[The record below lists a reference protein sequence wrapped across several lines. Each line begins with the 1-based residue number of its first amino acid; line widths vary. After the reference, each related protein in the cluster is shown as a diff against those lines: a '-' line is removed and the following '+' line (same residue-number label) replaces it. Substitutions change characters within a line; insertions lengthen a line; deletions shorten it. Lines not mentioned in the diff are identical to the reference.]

1 MKIKINKIQQDKKA
15 QTKQIETITK
25 GKNKNKNMEFILF

>member
-25 GKNKNKNMEFILF
+25 RKNKNKNMEFILF